1 MASVMTDPKRYE
13 EFYKSISNAAG
24 ATERAL
30 KEIEESQAFR
40 LKKYKQEFTVGM
52 MDIAELVMPLL
63 IEGQKLLVSIS
74 KLFGGM
80 GAKMALT
87 TVAAGI
93 LAIAVSKL
101 IAKFTAL
108 STSIAGSNT
117 QLAASAI
124 AMKAASKIAAP
135 VAIVAGI
142 ASIAAAIWQLAS
154 NAKKAKKEMDELNK
168 SIEDTVKEYE
178 KMYTTEEVE
187 AKQKFATNIMH
198 IREYVR
204 VAKDETKT
212 QERRKLA
219 LESVKKEMKAL
230 GELYPAEFE
239 KLDLEQLKLENNLA
253 YSDKYE
259 IAIENTTKSLQCT
272 IAKPKAVAQSSR
284 NATPT
289 IFKARKRLTDL
300 DVEIKMLFSDFDKE
314 YKKLQEY
321 YKIQGFYQGKR
332 TISGTDLYNKLQRY
346 FELTTK
352 LNISPF
358 TYTPPPKPPTVG
370 YSKEPKELYD
380 LYQDVMPIIQY
391 YQGGPYLD
399 NKLYKAIK
407 QLYDLE
413 KQKADLEKKLLQ
425 ATSLMETEGKRIL
438 EEEANAQLDYLMKE
452 GTKILLGWID
462 RWSGDKETY
471 DLELL

>member
-1 MASVMTDPKRYE
+1 
-13 EFYKSISNAAG
+13 
-24 ATERAL
+24 
-30 KEIEESQAFR
+30 

-178 KMYTTEEVE
+178 
-187 AKQKFATNIMH
+187 
-198 IREYVR
+198 RGR
-204 VAKDETKT
+204 
-212 QERRKLA
+212 
-219 LESVKKEMKAL
+219 S
-230 GELYPAEFE
+230 
-239 KLDLEQLKLENNLA
+239 
-253 YSDKYE
+253 
-259 IAIENTTKSLQCT
+259 
-272 IAKPKAVAQSSR
+272 
-284 NATPT
+284 
-289 IFKARKRLTDL
+289 
-300 DVEIKMLFSDFDKE
+300 
-314 YKKLQEY
+314 
-321 YKIQGFYQGKR
+321 
-332 TISGTDLYNKLQRY
+332 
-346 FELTTK
+346 
-352 LNISPF
+352 
-358 TYTPPPKPPTVG
+358 
-370 YSKEPKELYD
+370 
-380 LYQDVMPIIQY
+380 
-391 YQGGPYLD
+391 
-399 NKLYKAIK
+399 
-407 QLYDLE
+407 
-413 KQKADLEKKLLQ
+413 
-425 ATSLMETEGKRIL
+425 
-438 EEEANAQLDYLMKE
+438 
-452 GTKILLGWID
+452 
-462 RWSGDKETY
+462 
-471 DLELL
+471 